1 MDKKKQETSQSKE
14 PTNIPKDK
22 HSFTFA
28 GSTFI
33 VSKKYMFIKRLGQGA
48 YGVVCACLDT
58 STNKKVAIKKIPN
71 AFEDLIDAKRIVR
84 EIKLLRF
91 FEHPN
96 IVNLVDIQK
105 PEKETDFE
113 DIYFATE
120 FMETD
125 LHKVIYSKQKLT
137 DEHIQYFIYQILCGT
152 YYMHSADIVHRD
164 LKPSNI
170 LVNKNCDVKICDLGL
185 GRGGISDDENNE
197 EKNNKNNNNNN
208 ESDKQEELTEYV
220 ITRWYRAPE
229 VILCPSEYT
238 KAVDVWSIGC
248 IFAELLGRKAIF
260 QGDHYLDQIK
270 KITSILGSPKID
282 DLDFIS
288 KPEAKEFILKLE
300 KNKKIPFINLF
311 PNANPVALDLLEKM
325 LTFHPKK
332 RISVKDCLS
341 HPYFKELRTNE
352 AEIVSKEKFDWSF
365 DEVKLTKANLQK
377 MIYEESLYF
386 HPKNNNE

>member
-185 GRGGISDDENNE
+185 GRGGISDNENNE

-248 IFAELLGRKAIF
+248 I
-260 QGDHYLDQIK
+260 
-270 KITSILGSPKID
+270 
-282 DLDFIS
+282 
-288 KPEAKEFILKLE
+288 
-300 KNKKIPFINLF
+300 
-311 PNANPVALDLLEKM
+311 
-325 LTFHPKK
+325 
-332 RISVKDCLS
+332 
-341 HPYFKELRTNE
+341 
-352 AEIVSKEKFDWSF
+352 
-365 DEVKLTKANLQK
+365 
-377 MIYEESLYF
+377 
-386 HPKNNNE
+386 

>member
-1 MDKKKQETSQSKE
+1 MDKNQDTNQQQQNSKKVQ
-14 PTNIPKDK
+14 NIPPDK

-33 VSKKYMFIKRLGQGA
+33 VSKKYVFIKRLGQGA

-58 STNKKVAIKKIPN
+58 SNNQKVAIKKIPN

-91 FEHPN
+91 FNHNN
-96 IVNLVDIQK
+96 IVNLVDVQK
-105 PEKETDFE
+105 PEQETGFD

-137 DEHIQYFIYQILCGT
+137 DEHVQYFIYQILCGT
-152 YYMHSADIVHRD
+152 NYMHSAGVVHRD

-170 LVNKNCDVKICDLGL
+170 LANKNCDIKICDLGL
-185 GRGGISDDENNE
+185 GRGGISDDNDN
-197 EKNNKNNNNNN
+197 KKNNNN
-208 ESDKQEELTEYV
+208 DKQEELTEYV

-260 QGDHYLDQIK
+260 QGDHYLDQIE
-270 KITSILGSPKID
+270 KITAILGSPKND

-288 KPEAKEFILKLE
+288 KKEAKDFIMKFE
-300 KNKKIPFINLF
+300 KKNKIPFSKLY
-311 PNANPVALDLLEKM
+311 PGANPLALDLLEKM

-332 RISVKDCLS
+332 RISIKECLS
-341 HPYFKELRTNE
+341 HPYFKDLRSDEFEN
-352 AEIVSKEKFDWSF
+352 VSKEIFDWSF
-365 DEVKLTKANLQK
+365 DEMKLTKENLQK
-377 MIYEESLYF
+377 MIYEESLFF
-386 HPKNNNE
+386 HDEDKKK

>member
-1 MDKKKQETSQSKE
+1 MDKKKQESKE
-14 PTNIPKDK
+14 QPNIPKDK

-58 STNKKVAIKKIPN
+58 SNNKKVAIKKIPN

-84 EIKLLRF
+84 EIKLLHF

-105 PEKETDFE
+105 PEKETGFD

-185 GRGGISDDENNE
+185 GRGGISDNE
-197 EKNNKNNNNNN
+197 EEKKNNHN
-208 ESDKQEELTEYV
+208 ENDKQDELTEYV

-229 VILCPSEYT
+229 VILCPSEYS

-270 KITSILGSPKID
+270 KITSVLGSPKID

-288 KPEAKEFILKLE
+288 KPEAKEFILKLDK
-300 KNKKIPFINLF
+300 KNKIPFSNLF

-365 DEVKLTKANLQK
+365 DDVKLTKANLQK

>member
-84 EIKLLRF
+84 EIKLLHF

-105 PEKETDFE
+105 PEKETGFE

-185 GRGGISDDENNE
+185 GRGGISDNEE
-197 EKNNKNNNNNN
+197 EKNNKNN
-208 ESDKQEELTEYV
+208 E
-220 ITRWYRAPE
+220 
-229 VILCPSEYT
+229 
-238 KAVDVWSIGC
+238 
-248 IFAELLGRKAIF
+248 
-260 QGDHYLDQIK
+260 
-270 KITSILGSPKID
+270 
-282 DLDFIS
+282 
-288 KPEAKEFILKLE
+288 
-300 KNKKIPFINLF
+300 
-311 PNANPVALDLLEKM
+311 
-325 LTFHPKK
+325 
-332 RISVKDCLS
+332 
-341 HPYFKELRTNE
+341 
-352 AEIVSKEKFDWSF
+352 
-365 DEVKLTKANLQK
+365 
-377 MIYEESLYF
+377 
-386 HPKNNNE
+386 